1 LRAPSQAG
9 QGLTVF
15 GEARLPGVRA
25 AERFSIVMLAGREA
39 ERLYF
44 AEPLPE
50 GSDADDLKGFKL
62 TLRGAGGRAYIEQPD
77 GSFIT
82 FEEFLP
88 ERIERLRR
96 RTRRLVRDLWC
107 AGAFIGCAMLCLHMA
122 PSPTPNWRRSWLNS
136 RCGGNPVAFC
146 PPEAQKCLVLLHK
159 SSREN
164 GFQTRP
170 YTR

>member
-1 LRAPSQAG
+1 VTIESTEPGRP
-9 QGLTVF
+9 GLTVF

-39 ERLYF
+39 ERLYS

-50 GSDADDLKGFKL
+50 GSDADDLKGVKL
-62 TLRGAGGRAYIEQPD
+62 TLRDAGGRADIEQPD

-96 RTRRLVRDLWC
+96 RTRPLVRD
-107 AGAFIGCAMLCLHMA
+107 
-122 PSPTPNWRRSWLNS
+122 PVVRWRIHRVRDALLAH
-136 RCGGNPVAFC
+136 GTLTDA
-146 PPEAQKCLVLLHK
+146 ELAKILAQ
-159 SSREN
+159 
-164 GFQTRP
+164 
-170 YTR
+170 